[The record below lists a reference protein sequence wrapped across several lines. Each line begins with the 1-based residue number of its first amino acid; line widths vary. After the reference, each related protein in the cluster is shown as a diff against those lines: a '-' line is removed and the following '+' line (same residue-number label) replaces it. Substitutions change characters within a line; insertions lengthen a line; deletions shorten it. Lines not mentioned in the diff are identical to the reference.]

1 MVKLVRKRTCMFVN
15 KDTAALYNRIA
26 LPELSVE
33 SQGNLIDTYYIKS
46 ATTIHMQSDEIN
58 KNVIYE

>member
-58 KNVIYE
+58 RNVIYE